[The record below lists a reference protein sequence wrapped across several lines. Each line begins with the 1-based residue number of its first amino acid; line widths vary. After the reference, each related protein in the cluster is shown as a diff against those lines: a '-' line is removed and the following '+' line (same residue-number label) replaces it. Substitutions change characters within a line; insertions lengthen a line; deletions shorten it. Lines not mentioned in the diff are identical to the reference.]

1 MSVLGS
7 WALLNITT
15 GIYGSLH
22 SQEDKKAFW
31 QMNAGWNIINIAIAG
46 FGYYAKPELY
56 DFQSAIHQ
64 QSSIQQLLALNI
76 GLDIAY
82 MLGGLYLKEK
92 SNTTSQTQLL
102 GFGNSLIVQ
111 GAFLLLFDCALY
123 TTHHQHGKQLESIIK
138 YIYPLSSG
146 IGCSIPFRKLYY
158 SFTYFLSLS
167 ISKFCS
173 FLKIFNCLFSISKFI
188 IGCCHIM
195 IGNSIIRISSHNFR
209 ECINCLR

>member
-1 MSVLGS
+1 MNTLFIRIVLISLLFPCYSVLCQDTTIDAFREEYYAINTTSMGVLGS

-64 QSSIQQLLALNI
+64 QSSIQQFLALNI

-92 SNTTSQTQLL
+92 SNTTSQAHLL

-111 GAFLLLFDCALY
+111 GAFLLLFDCVLY
-123 TTHHQHGKQLESIIK
+123 TTHHQHGKHLESMIK
-138 YIYPLSSG
+138 HIYPLSSG
-146 IGCSIPFRKLYY
+146 IGCSIPF
-158 SFTYFLSLS
+158 
-167 ISKFCS
+167 
-173 FLKIFNCLFSISKFI
+173 
-188 IGCCHIM
+188 
-195 IGNSIIRISSHNFR
+195 
-209 ECINCLR
+209 

>member
-1 MSVLGS
+1 LCQDTTLDAFRDEYYAINTTSMGVLGS

-15 GIYGSLH
+15 GMYGSLH

-64 QSSIQQLLALNI
+64 QSAIQQLLALNI

-92 SNTTSQTQLL
+92 SNTTSQAQLL

-123 TTHHQHGKQLESIIK
+123 SAHNQHGKQLESMIK
-138 YIYPLSSG
+138 HIYPLSSG
-146 IGCSIPFRKLYY
+146 IGCSIPF
-158 SFTYFLSLS
+158 
-167 ISKFCS
+167 
-173 FLKIFNCLFSISKFI
+173 
-188 IGCCHIM
+188 
-195 IGNSIIRISSHNFR
+195 
-209 ECINCLR
+209 